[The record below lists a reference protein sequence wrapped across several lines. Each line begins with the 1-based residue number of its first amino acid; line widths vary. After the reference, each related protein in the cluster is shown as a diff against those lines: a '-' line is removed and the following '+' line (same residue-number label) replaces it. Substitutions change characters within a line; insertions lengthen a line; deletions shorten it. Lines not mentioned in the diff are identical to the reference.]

1 MSLRGDYQPSA
12 GLLPP
17 PALPC
22 VSFRSLFEDGG
33 TLALDEAV
41 VTNTLGHLAEPYGSR
56 TGSVHVFCDIGAVSS
71 EHFLSQ
77 ERRGHE

>member
-1 MSLRGDYQPSA
+1 MSLRGDYKPSA

-41 VTNTLGHLAEPYGSR
+41 VTNTLGHFAEPAAI
-56 TGSVHVFCDIGAVSS
+56 CP
-71 EHFLSQ
+71 
-77 ERRGHE
+77 